1 MATTT
6 STSLPSSAEAPSIDG
21 VDLSSGGAVRWCFTG
36 RAQGDLSESAPAAVA
51 RLGSQLEV
59 PIFAV
64 HQVHGDG
71 VDVVTEADLSPA
83 GRPVSAIE
91 ADGLVTALTGV
102 GLGIRTADCAPV
114 LLWSPEGVLGAAH
127 GGWGGLEVGII
138 GAVARSMTDLGATTI
153 DATLGPCIG
162 PECYEFGA
170 EPLARLADRFGPDVC
185 SRTATGSEALD
196 LRAAVTAA
204 TDDAGVRLVASNPP
218 CTACGDD
225 HFSHRA
231 HGDQAR
237 QLSVIWRLDAAA

>member
-1 MATTT
+1 
-6 STSLPSSAEAPSIDG
+6 
-21 VDLSSGGAVRWCFTG
+21 
-36 RAQGDLSESAPAAVA
+36 
-51 RLGSQLEV
+51 
-59 PIFAV
+59 
-64 HQVHGDG
+64 
-71 VDVVTEADLSPA
+71 
-83 GRPVSAIE
+83 
-91 ADGLVTALTGV
+91 
-102 GLGIRTADCAPV
+102 
-114 LLWSPEGVLGAAH
+114 
-127 GGWGGLEVGII
+127 
-138 GAVARSMTDLGATTI
+138 MTDLGATTI
-153 DATLGPCIG
+153 GATLGPCIG

-185 SRTATGSEALD
+185 SRTAAGSEALD

>member
-1 MATTT
+1 M
-6 STSLPSSAEAPSIDG
+6 
-21 VDLSSGGAVRWCFTG
+21 
-36 RAQGDLSESAPAAVA
+36 
-51 RLGSQLEV
+51 

-170 EPLARLADRFGPDVC
+170 EPLARLDGAQ
-185 SRTATGSEALD
+185 TQEL
-196 LRAAVTAA
+196 LL
-204 TDDAGVRLVASNPP
+204 DAGLNTYEVLECAV
-218 CTACGDD
+218 D
-225 HFSHRA
+225 
-231 HGDQAR
+231 
-237 QLSVIWRLDAAA
+237 LSLIHI